1 MTHAIVISNTTIGQD
16 EHGRYCLNHLHKA
29 AGGNKRHQPANWLR
43 TDSARALIAE
53 LKKEAG
59 SEVSKP
65 DSSSSEM
72 RSLNPVNTVL
82 GKGYEQGTY
91 AVKELVYAYAMW
103 ISPKFHLHVIR
114 AFDGQQSPAL
124 PAADAMVSSLHG
136 QVNALYQQLGERN
149 EQIIGMLQL
158 QQQSMAALNLD
169 LRGQVTKLTH
179 QVERLSGKVITTQ
192 GQLIRTQKHVT
203 TLVEG
208 RMDGAQA
215 SATIVQ
221 MHRDGHS
228 NAQIV
233 AATGRNNNHV
243 RQKLWQAR
251 RDGVLPPLE
260 KDASAQT
267 ALFEGA

>member
-1 MTHAIVISNTTIGQD
+1 MTHSIVISNTSIGQD

-29 AGGNKRHQPANWLR
+29 AGGHKRHQLANWLR
-43 TDSARALIAE
+43 SYTTKELIAE
-53 LKKEAG
+53 LEKEH
-59 SEVSKP
+59 
-65 DSSSSEM
+65 SSETKGQT
-72 RSLNPVNTVL
+72 SKTSFAIHVTQGGQNPS
-82 GKGYEQGTY
+82 TY

-114 AFDGQQSPAL
+114 AFDGQPAPAL
-124 PAADAMVSSLHG
+124 PAPEASIELIAKIWATVDDLH
-136 QVNALYQQLGERN
+136 LKLDERDG
-149 EQIIGMLQL
+149 QIIRLL
-158 QQQSMAALNLD
+158 ADQQQIL
-169 LRGQVTKLTH
+169 LTH
-179 QVERLSGKVITTQ
+179 AHQINRMNRKVITTQ

-221 MHRDGHS
+221 MHREGHS

-233 AATGRNNNHV
+233 AATGRNHNHV
-243 RQKLWQAR
+243 RQVLWQAR
-251 RDGVLPPLE
+251 RDGVLPPLG